1 MDNGESAFNIRQCVA
16 IVGLGLIGGS
26 YAKGLKKLG
35 VAKIMAF
42 EPNRQALRQALLDD
56 VIDEAH
62 EQGNEALRKADL
74 IIFCTAAKVM
84 IDFIDQNRQYFK
96 DGAVLTDVAGIK
108 NGYIKIIEELLP
120 PGVDFV
126 PGHPMAGR
134 EGSGYGM
141 SDASI
146 FTNANYILVPRPE
159 NPPQHIKLVEAMARS
174 LGCSHVVCVSTEEH
188 DALIAYTSSL
198 PHVLA
203 TALVNSEAMN
213 DKTKYFVAGS
223 FRDGTRVAD
232 INAPLWTQLFLSN
245 KKNLLYEINRFTASL
260 AHFSQLLENEDE
272 AGMTGFLQQAAQRRR
287 ELVHETHSR

>member
-42 EPNRQALRQALLDD
+42 EPNRQTLRQALLDD

-62 EQGNEALRKADL
+62 EQGSEALRKADL
-74 IIFCTAAKVM
+74 VIFCTAAKVM